1 MSKKW
6 KRKRRRSGQNPR
18 DCSCY
23 QERWVG
29 GSPSS
34 SSSLEQSLESIA
46 YHDGWQASGSWAW
59 SHIATI
65 GLSQASKR
73 KSTRTKSKEAYE
85 CRTHTNDAVYNF
97 AYDLRVESITV
108 RNCESWW
115 CYGMDGEDFIAFV
128 GLRRTL
134 SGPSCD
140 IDVKR
145 LQKGDDKSVLNASE
159 ISLTILEILSVSS
172 F

>member
-1 MSKKW
+1 
-6 KRKRRRSGQNPR
+6 
-18 DCSCY
+18 
-23 QERWVG
+23 
-29 GSPSS
+29 
-34 SSSLEQSLESIA
+34 
-46 YHDGWQASGSWAW
+46 
-59 SHIATI
+59 
-65 GLSQASKR
+65 
-73 KSTRTKSKEAYE
+73 
-85 CRTHTNDAVYNF
+85 
-97 AYDLRVESITV
+97 
-108 RNCESWW
+108 
-115 CYGMDGEDFIAFV
+115 MDGEDFIAFV